1 MQYGFE
7 FARQR
12 HEELLG
18 RAAAARLA
26 EQARPRRVR
35 RGVAVALRQLA
46 DRLEQPEL
54 SPTAAA

>member
-1 MQYGFE
+1 MNYGFE

-12 HEELLG
+12 HEELLA
-18 RAAAARLA
+18 RAADARLA
-26 EQARPRRVR
+26 EQARRRRVR

-54 SPTAAA
+54 RPTPAA